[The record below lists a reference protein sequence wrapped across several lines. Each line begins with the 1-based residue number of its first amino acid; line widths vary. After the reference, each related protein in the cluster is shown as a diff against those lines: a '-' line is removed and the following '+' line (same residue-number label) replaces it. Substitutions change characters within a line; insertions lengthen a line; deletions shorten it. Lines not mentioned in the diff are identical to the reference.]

1 MLTIVSASRRTD
13 LVGCFPEKFSRAL
26 GEGQIRVPNPVSG
39 KIRMVDLRPETVH
52 TLVLWSKN
60 FTPLLEN
67 RHRLQTRLS
76 AYRQLYF
83 QFTLTGLGGTVWEPG
98 VPFPEDAKKQ
108 FSALAAVA
116 GRSERVLWRFDPLVF
131 WEAEGG
137 IRSNLGKFPA
147 LADAAAAA
155 GIKRV
160 MVSLCHGYRS
170 VEARLRAEG
179 LRRISPSPMQ
189 IQAAASKLLE
199 WGTQRGLE
207 MHACC
212 TPELRAAGFHSAP
225 CIDAGLLTR
234 LHPDHWPASARKDPG
249 QRPDC
254 GCAVSADIGAYDPAC
269 PHACAYCYAHPLRAR
284 PVLQKTMRI
293 GT

>member
-13 LVGCFPEKFSRAL
+13 LVGCFPEKLSHSLA
-26 GEGQIRVPNPVSG
+26 EGCIHVPNPISG
-39 KIRMVDLRPETVH
+39 KTRMVDLRPETVH

-67 RHRLQTRLS
+67 RHQLRTRLS

-83 QFTLTGLGGTVWEPG
+83 QFTLTGLGGTFWEPG
-98 VPFPEDAKKQ
+98 VPLSGDGQKQ
-108 FSALAAVA
+108 FKALVAVA
-116 GRSERVLWRFDPLVF
+116 GHAERVLWRFDPLVF
-131 WEAEGG
+131 WEDEGG

-147 LADAAAAA
+147 LADAAAEA

-170 VEARLRAEG
+170 VEARTRAEG
-179 LRRISPSPMQ
+179 LRRISPATTQ
-189 IQAAASKLLE
+189 IQEAASRLLE
-199 WGTQRGLE
+199 WGTQRGLD

-212 TPELRAAGFHSAP
+212 TPELRAAGFQSGP

-234 LHPDHWPASARKDPG
+234 LHPDHWPVSARKDPG
-249 QRPDC
+249 QRPNC

-269 PHACAYCYAHPLRAR
+269 PHACLYCYAHPIRR
-284 PVLQKTMRI
+284 RNES
-293 GT
+293 